1 MVLSSLLF
9 ATGRLSRIRAA
20 WQSERI
26 VPLASAGTISELLR
40 VLKYPKFALSAG
52 DRREVLAE
60 YLPWCETVTE
70 VPVVDVPGLGDPS
83 DRMFLDLAMAGA
95 ADAVITG
102 DGELLGFSPRFSI
115 PIISGRELMRLLDEG
130 RED

>member
-1 MVLSSLLF
+1 M
-9 ATGRLSRIRAA
+9 
-20 WQSERI
+20 
-26 VPLASAGTISELLR
+26 LR
-40 VLKYPKFALSAG
+40 VLNYPKFALSAG

-60 YLPWCETVTE
+60 YLPWCETVTD
-70 VPVVDVPGLGDPS
+70 VPVVDVSGLGDPS

-115 PIISGRELMRLLDEG
+115 PIISGRELMRLLD
-130 RED
+130 